1 MTVSSPEKPRP
12 EKARRRPRRWFLFYP
27 LDLLARFWP
36 VFGKPRGVLVVRI
49 DGIGDMVLFH
59 PAFAH
64 YAQAL
69 GVAPSEI
76 TILGCQSWAALAP
89 KFFPGIKFHAIDEHA
104 YDRSL
109 LYRFKISLWL
119 RRQNFAIATLDS
131 FMRKPL
137 VADSLIY
144 VSGAPTRIVAKP
156 YLSPKTQRLFDWY
169 LARCRRVIDTGPH
182 PTHEIPR
189 HFTFVSA
196 LAGRSIAPEPPRL
209 PWRENVPATKQPYAI
224 INFGANEPGRR
235 WAFENFLAVA
245 AELKKRGLTVVFVG
259 GPAEAAYKNCL
270 AGEGFVDLI
279 GATTLDELLDLLRH
293 AALVITNET
302 GPAHLAIGLGAPTV
316 TILGGGQFNGWM
328 PFPSE
333 TAPPKERVVY
343 RRMPCYG
350 CLWNCTQP
358 HRRGE
363 AYPCVAAVEIA
374 EVLSAARDLMPEVAA
389 I

>member
-1 MTVSSPEKPRP
+1 MADQPSEKPRP
-12 EKARRRPRRWFLFYP
+12 EKPRRRPRRWFLFYP

-64 YAQAL
+64 YAQVL
-69 GVAPSEI
+69 SVAPSEI
-76 TILGCQSWAALAP
+76 TILGCRSWAALAP
-89 KFFPGIKFHAIDEHA
+89 KFFPGIRFHAIDEHA
-104 YDRSL
+104 YDRSP
-109 LYRFKISLWL
+109 LYRLKVSLWL

-137 VADSLIY
+137 VADNLIY

-169 LARCRRVIDTGPH
+169 LARCQSVIDTGPH

-209 PWRENVPATKQPYAI
+209 PWRENIPAVKRPYAI

-245 AELKKRGLTVVFVG
+245 SDLKKRGLTVVFVG
-259 GPAEAAYKNCL
+259 GPAEAAYKNRL
-270 AGEGFVDLI
+270 GGEGFVDLI

-316 TILGGGQFNGWM
+316 TILGGGQFGGWM
-328 PFPSE
+328 PFPPE
-333 TAPPKERVVY
+333 AAPPQQRVVY

-363 AYPCVAAVEIA
+363 AYPCVAVVEIA
-374 EVLSAARDLMPEVAA
+374 EALSAARDLLPELAA
-389 I
+389 T

>member
-1 MTVSSPEKPRP
+1 MVDPSPEKPRP
-12 EKARRRPRRWFLFYP
+12 EKPRRRPRRWFLFYP

-59 PAFAH
+59 PAFPH

-76 TILGCQSWAALAP
+76 TLLGCQSWAALAP
-89 KFFPGIKFHAIDEHA
+89 VFFPGIKFHAIDEHA
-104 YDRSL
+104 YDRSP
-109 LYRFKISLWL
+109 LYRFKVSLWL
-119 RRQNFAIATLDS
+119 RRQNFAVATLDS

-156 YLSPKTQRLFDWY
+156 YLSSKTQRLFDWY
-169 LARCRRVIDTGPH
+169 LARCQRVIDTGPH

-196 LAGRSIAPEPPRL
+196 LAKRSIAPEPPRL
-209 PWRENVPATKQPYAI
+209 PWREKAPAPKRPYAI

-245 AELKKRGLTVVFVG
+245 GDLQKHGLTILFVG
-259 GPAEAAYKNCL
+259 GPAEAAYKNRL
-270 AGEGFVDLI
+270 GGEGFVDLI

-316 TILGGGQFNGWM
+316 TILGGGQFGGWM
-328 PFPSE
+328 PFPPQA
-333 TAPPKERVVY
+333 APQQQRVVY
-343 RRMPCYG
+343 RHMPCYG

-363 AYPCVAAVEIA
+363 AYPCVAAVEIG
-374 EVLSAARDLMPEVAA
+374 EVLSAASELLGETVA
-389 I
+389 

>member
-1 MTVSSPEKPRP
+1 
-12 EKARRRPRRWFLFYP
+12 
-27 LDLLARFWP
+27 
-36 VFGKPRGVLVVRI
+36 
-49 DGIGDMVLFH
+49 
-59 PAFAH
+59 
-64 YAQAL
+64 
-69 GVAPSEI
+69 
-76 TILGCQSWAALAP
+76 
-89 KFFPGIKFHAIDEHA
+89 
-104 YDRSL
+104 
-109 LYRFKISLWL
+109 
-119 RRQNFAIATLDS
+119 
-131 FMRKPL
+131 
-137 VADSLIY
+137 
-144 VSGAPTRIVAKP
+144 
-156 YLSPKTQRLFDWY
+156 
-169 LARCRRVIDTGPH
+169 
-182 PTHEIPR
+182 
-189 HFTFVSA
+189 
-196 LAGRSIAPEPPRL
+196 
-209 PWRENVPATKQPYAI
+209 VPATKQPYAI

>member
-1 MTVSSPEKPRP
+1 MADQTPERP
-12 EKARRRPRRWFLFYP
+12 RRRPRRWFLFYP

-36 VFGKPRGVLVVRI
+36 VFGKPRGALVVRI

-64 YAQAL
+64 YAHAL
-69 GVAPSEI
+69 GIAPSEI
-76 TILGCQSWAALAP
+76 TLLGCHSWAALAP
-89 KFFPGIKFHAIDEHA
+89 AFFPGIEFHAIDEHA
-104 YDRSL
+104 YDRRP
-109 LYRFKISLWL
+109 LYRLKVSLWL
-119 RRQNFAIATLDS
+119 RRQNFATALLDS

-137 VADSLIY
+137 VADSLVY

-169 LARCRRVIDTGPH
+169 LARCSRVIDTGPH

-189 HFTFVSA
+189 HFAFVAA
-196 LAGRSIAPEPPRL
+196 LAGRPIAPEPSHL
-209 PWRENVPATKQPYAI
+209 PWRERVPEMERPYAI

-245 AELKKRGLTVVFVG
+245 AELKKRGFTVAFVG
-259 GPAEAAYKNCL
+259 GPAEAPDKNQL
-270 AGEGFVDLI
+270 GGKGFVDLI

-293 AALVITNET
+293 AALVVTNET
-302 GPAHLAIGLGAPTV
+302 GPAHLAIGLGVPTV
-316 TILGGGQFNGWM
+316 TILGGGQFGGWM
-328 PFPSE
+328 PFPRDA
-333 TAPPKERVVY
+333 APPKQRVVY

-363 AYPCVAAVEIA
+363 AYPCIAAVEVAAVLKASNELLA
-374 EVLSAARDLMPEVAA
+374 ESVA
-389 I
+389 

>member
-1 MTVSSPEKPRP
+1 MADQPPERQ
-12 EKARRRPRRWFLFYP
+12 RRRPRRWFLFYP
-27 LDLLARFWP
+27 LDLIARFWP
-36 VFGKPRGVLVVRI
+36 VFGKPHCVLVVRI

-64 YAQAL
+64 YVQAL
-69 GVAPSEI
+69 GVASSEI
-76 TILGCQSWAALAP
+76 TILGCQSWASLAP
-89 KFFPGIKFHAIDEHA
+89 AFFPGVKFHAIDEHA
-104 YDRSL
+104 YDRSP

-119 RRQNFAIATLDS
+119 RRQNFAVALLDS

-144 VSGAPTRIVAKP
+144 VSGAPTRIVARP

-169 LARCRRVIDTGPH
+169 LGRCQRVIDTGPH

-196 LAGRSIAPEPPRL
+196 LAGRSVAPESPRL
-209 PWRENVPATKQPYAI
+209 PWREDVPAVKQPYAI

-245 AELKKRGLTVVFVG
+245 HDLAKRGLTVVFVG
-259 GPAEAAYKNCL
+259 GPAEAAYKNRL
-270 AGEGFVDLI
+270 GGEGFVDLI
-279 GATTLDELLDLLRH
+279 GATALDELLDLLHH

-316 TILGGGQFNGWM
+316 TILGGGQFGGWM
-328 PFPSE
+328 PFPADA
-333 TAPPKERVVY
+333 APSNQRVVY

-358 HRRGE
+358 YRRGD
-363 AYPCVAAVEIA
+363 AYPCVAEVEIA
-374 EVLSAARDLMPEVAA
+374 EVLSAAAELLPQAVH
-389 I
+389 

>member
-1 MTVSSPEKPRP
+1 MVDQSSEKPR
-12 EKARRRPRRWFLFYP
+12 RRARRWFLFYP
-27 LDLLARFWP
+27 FDLLARFWP

-69 GVAPSEI
+69 GVAPSDI
-76 TILGCQSWAALAP
+76 TLLGCQSWAELAP
-89 KFFPGIKFHAIDEHA
+89 VFFPGIRFHAIDEHA
-104 YDRSL
+104 YDRSP
-109 LYRFKISLWL
+109 LYRFKVSLWL
-119 RRQNFAIATLDS
+119 RRQNFAVALLDS

-169 LARCRRVIDTGPH
+169 LTRCQRVVDTGPH

-196 LAGRSIAPEPPRL
+196 LARRSVAPEPPRL
-209 PWRENVPATKQPYAI
+209 PWRENMPAVTQPYAI

-235 WAFENFLAVA
+235 WPFENFLAVA
-245 AELKKRGLTVVFVG
+245 TEIKKRGLAVVFVG
-259 GPAEAAYKNCL
+259 GPAEAAYKNRL
-270 AGEGFVDLI
+270 GGQGFVDLI

-293 AALVITNET
+293 AALVVTSET

-316 TILGGGQFNGWM
+316 TILGGGQFGGWM
-328 PFPSE
+328 PFPPE
-333 TAPPKERVVY
+333 AAPPQQRVVY

-363 AYPCVAAVEIA
+363 AFPCVAAVETG
-374 EVLSAARDLMPEVAA
+374 EVINAARELLRETVA
-389 I
+389 

>member
-1 MTVSSPEKPRP
+1 MVDQSSEKPR
-12 EKARRRPRRWFLFYP
+12 RRARRWFLFYP
-27 LDLLARFWP
+27 FDLLARFWP

-69 GVAPSEI
+69 GVAPSDI
-76 TILGCQSWAALAP
+76 TLLGCQSWAELAP
-89 KFFPGIKFHAIDEHA
+89 VFFPGIRFHAIDEHA
-104 YDRSL
+104 YDRSP
-109 LYRFKISLWL
+109 LYRFKVSLWL
-119 RRQNFAIATLDS
+119 RRQNFAVALLDS

-169 LARCRRVIDTGPH
+169 LTRCQRVVDTGPH

-196 LAGRSIAPEPPRL
+196 LARRSVAPEPPRL
-209 PWRENVPATKQPYAI
+209 PWRENMPAVTQPYAI

-235 WAFENFLAVA
+235 WPFENFLAVA
-245 AELKKRGLTVVFVG
+245 TEIKKRGLAVVFVG
-259 GPAEAAYKNCL
+259 GPAEAAYKNRL
-270 AGEGFVDLI
+270 GGQGFVDLI

-293 AALVITNET
+293 AALVVTSET

-316 TILGGGQFNGWM
+316 TILGGGQFGGWM
-328 PFPSE
+328 PFPPE
-333 TAPPKERVVY
+333 AAPPQQRVVY
-343 RRMPCYG
+343 RHMPCYG

-363 AYPCVAAVEIA
+363 AFPCVAAVETG
-374 EVLSAARDLMPEVAA
+374 EVINAARELLRETVA
-389 I
+389 

>member
-1 MTVSSPEKPRP
+1 MVQPPERTHRKERG
-12 EKARRRPRRWFLFYP
+12 RPRRWFLFYP

-36 VFGKPRGVLVVRI
+36 VFGKPRGALVVRI
-49 DGIGDMVLFH
+49 DGIGDMALFH

-69 GVAPSEI
+69 GVSPSEL
-76 TILGCQSWAALAP
+76 TLLGCQSWAALAP
-89 KFFPGIKFHAIDEHA
+89 AFFPGVKFHAIDEHA
-104 YDRSL
+104 YDRRP

-119 RRQNFAIATLDS
+119 RRQNFAVALLDS

-169 LARCRRVIDTGPH
+169 LARCQRVIDTGPH

-196 LAGRSIAPEPPRL
+196 LAGHSIAPEPPRL
-209 PWRENVPATKQPYAI
+209 PWREGVSETKQPYAI
-224 INFGANEPGRR
+224 VNFGANEPGRR

-245 AELKKRGLTVVFVG
+245 SELKKRGLAVAFVG
-259 GPAEAAYKNCL
+259 GPAEAAYKNRL
-270 AGEGFVDLI
+270 GGEGFVDLI
-279 GATTLDELLDLLRH
+279 GATTLEELLDLLRH
-293 AALVITNET
+293 AALVVTNET

-316 TILGGGQFNGWM
+316 TILGGGQFGGWM
-328 PFPSE
+328 PFPPE
-333 TAPPKERVVY
+333 AAPPEQRVVY

-358 HRRGE
+358 HRGGE

-374 EVLSAARDLMPEVAA
+374 EVLKAANELLPESVA
-389 I
+389 

>member
-1 MTVSSPEKPRP
+1 MAERATEQPRP
-12 EKARRRPRRWFLFYP
+12 EKARRRPRRWWLFYP
-27 LDLLARFWP
+27 LDLVARCWP

-59 PAFAH
+59 PALAH

-69 GVAPSEI
+69 GAAASDI
-76 TILGCQSWAALAP
+76 TILGCRSWAALAP
-89 KFFPGIKFHAIDEHA
+89 AFFPGIKFRAIDEHA
-104 YDRSL
+104 YDRSP

-119 RRQNFAIATLDS
+119 RRQNFAVALLDS

-169 LARCRRVIDTGPH
+169 LARCQRVIDTGPH

-189 HFTFVSA
+189 HFAFVSA
-196 LAGRSIAPEPPRL
+196 LAGQRIAPEPPRL
-209 PWRENVPATKQPYAI
+209 PWRERVPAMKQPYAI

-245 AELKKRGLTVVFVG
+245 ADLKKRGLTIVFVG
-259 GPAEAAYKNCL
+259 GPAEAGYKNRL
-270 AGEGFVDLI
+270 GGDGFVDLI

-293 AALVITNET
+293 AALVVTNET
-302 GPAHLAIGLGAPTV
+302 GPAHLAIGLDAPTV
-316 TILGGGQFNGWM
+316 TILGGGQFGGWM

-333 TAPPKERVVY
+333 AAPPKQRVVY
-343 RRMPCYG
+343 RRLPCYG

-358 HRRGE
+358 HQRGE
-363 AYPCVAAVEIA
+363 TYPCVAAVEIA
-374 EVLSAARDLMPEVAA
+374 DVVKAASELLPQAVG
-389 I
+389 

>member
-1 MTVSSPEKPRP
+1 MVQTPEETRP
-12 EKARRRPRRWFLFYP
+12 KKLGRLPRRWFLFYP

-64 YAQAL
+64 YAPAL
-69 GVAPSEI
+69 GVTPSEI
-76 TILGCQSWAALAP
+76 TLLGCQSWAMLAP
-89 KFFPGIKFHAIDEHA
+89 AFFPGIKFHAIDEHA
-104 YDRSL
+104 YDRRP

-119 RRQNFAIATLDS
+119 RRQNFAVALLDS

-169 LARCRRVIDTGPH
+169 LARCQRVIDTGPH

-196 LAGRSIAPEPPRL
+196 LAEHSIAPEPPRL
-209 PWRENVPATKQPYAI
+209 PWREGVSEMKQPYAI
-224 INFGANEPGRR
+224 VNFGANEPGRR
-235 WAFENFLAVA
+235 WPFENFLAVA
-245 AELKKRGLTVVFVG
+245 SELKKRGLAVAFVG
-259 GPAEAAYKNCL
+259 GPAEAASKNRL
-270 AGEGFVDLI
+270 GSEGFVDLI

-293 AALVITNET
+293 AALVVTNET

-316 TILGGGQFNGWM
+316 TILGGGQFGGWM
-328 PFPSE
+328 PFPPDA
-333 TAPPKERVVY
+333 APPKQRVVY

-358 HRRGE
+358 HRRSE
-363 AYPCVAAVEIA
+363 AYPCVGAV
-374 EVLSAARDLMPEVAA
+374 EVAA
-389 I
+389 VLKAARELLPETVS

>member
-1 MTVSSPEKPRP
+1 MVDQSSEKPR
-12 EKARRRPRRWFLFYP
+12 RRARRWFLFYP
-27 LDLLARFWP
+27 FDLLARFWP

-69 GVAPSEI
+69 GVAPSDI
-76 TILGCQSWAALAP
+76 TLLGCQSWAELAP
-89 KFFPGIKFHAIDEHA
+89 VFFPGIRFHAIDEHA
-104 YDRSL
+104 YDRSP
-109 LYRFKISLWL
+109 LYRFKVSLWL
-119 RRQNFAIATLDS
+119 RRQNFAVALLDS

-169 LARCRRVIDTGPH
+169 LTRCQRVVDTGPH

-196 LAGRSIAPEPPRL
+196 LARRSVAPEPPRL
-209 PWRENVPATKQPYAI
+209 PWRENMPAVTQPYAI

-235 WAFENFLAVA
+235 WPFENFLAVA
-245 AELKKRGLTVVFVG
+245 TEIKKRGLAVVFVC
-259 GPAEAAYKNCL
+259 GPAEAAYKNRL
-270 AGEGFVDLI
+270 GGQGFVDLI

-293 AALVITNET
+293 AALVVTSET

-316 TILGGGQFNGWM
+316 TILGGGQFGGWM
-328 PFPSE
+328 PFPPE
-333 TAPPKERVVY
+333 AAPPQQRVVY

-363 AYPCVAAVEIA
+363 AFPCVAAVETG
-374 EVLSAARDLMPEVAA
+374 EVINAARELLRETVA
-389 I
+389 

>member
-1 MTVSSPEKPRP
+1 MTVSGPEKP
-12 EKARRRPRRWFLFYP
+12 KRRPRRWFLFYP
-27 LDLLARFWP
+27 LDLIARYWP

-64 YAQAL
+64 YAEAL
-69 GVAPSEI
+69 GVAPGDI

-104 YDRSL
+104 YDRRL
-109 LYRFKISLWL
+109 LYRLKISLWL

-144 VSGAPTRIVAKP
+144 ISGAPTCIVAKP
-156 YLSPKTQRLFDWY
+156 YLSPKTQKLFDWY
-169 LARCRRVIDTGPH
+169 LARCQRVIDTGPH

-196 LAGRSIAPEPPRL
+196 LAGRRIAPEPPRL
-209 PWRENVPATKQPYAI
+209 PWRETMPAVTSPYAVM
-224 INFGANEPGRR
+224 NFGANEPGRR

-245 AELKKRGLTVVFVG
+245 ADLKQRGLAVVFVG
-259 GPAEAAYKNCL
+259 GPAEAAYKNRL
-270 AGEGFVDLI
+270 GGGGFIDLI

-293 AALVITNET
+293 AALVVTSET
-302 GPAHLAIGLGAPTV
+302 GPAHLAVGLGAPTV
-316 TILGGGQFNGWM
+316 TILGGGQFGGWM
-328 PFPSE
+328 PFPAE
-333 TAPPKERVVY
+333 AAPPHERVVY

-374 EVLSAARDLMPEVAA
+374 DVLSATRDLLPALAA
-389 I
+389 T

>member
-1 MTVSSPEKPRP
+1 MVDQSSEKPR
-12 EKARRRPRRWFLFYP
+12 RRARRWFLFYP
-27 LDLLARFWP
+27 FDLLARFWP

-69 GVAPSEI
+69 GVAPSDI
-76 TILGCQSWAALAP
+76 TLLGCQSWAELAP
-89 KFFPGIKFHAIDEHA
+89 VFFPGIRFHAIDEHA
-104 YDRSL
+104 YDRSP
-109 LYRFKISLWL
+109 LYRFKVSLWL
-119 RRQNFAIATLDS
+119 RRQNFAVALLDS

-169 LARCRRVIDTGPH
+169 LTRCQRVVDTGPH

-196 LAGRSIAPEPPRL
+196 LARRSVAPEPPRL
-209 PWRENVPATKQPYAI
+209 PWRENMPAVTQPYAI

-235 WAFENFLAVA
+235 WPFENFLAVA
-245 AELKKRGLTVVFVG
+245 TEIKKRGLAVVFVG
-259 GPAEAAYKNCL
+259 GPAEAAYKNRL
-270 AGEGFVDLI
+270 GGQGFVDLI

-293 AALVITNET
+293 AALVVTSET
-302 GPAHLAIGLGAPTV
+302 GPAHLAIGLGAPTA
-316 TILGGGQFNGWM
+316 TILGGGQFGGWM
-328 PFPSE
+328 PFPPE
-333 TAPPKERVVY
+333 AAPPQQRVVY

-363 AYPCVAAVEIA
+363 AFPCVAAVETG
-374 EVLSAARDLMPEVAA
+374 EVINAARELLRETVA
-389 I
+389 

>member
-1 MTVSSPEKPRP
+1 MADRTSEKP
-12 EKARRRPRRWFLFYP
+12 RRRPRRWFLFYP
-27 LDLLARFWP
+27 LDLIARYWP
-36 VFGKPRGVLVVRI
+36 VFGKSRGVLVVRI

-64 YAQAL
+64 YPQAL
-69 GVAPSEI
+69 GLAPGEI
-76 TILGCQSWAALAP
+76 TILGCHSWAALAP
-89 KFFPGIKFHAIDEHA
+89 AFFPGFKFYAIDEHA
-104 YDRSL
+104 YDRRPF
-109 LYRFKISLWL
+109 YRFKVSFWL
-119 RRQNFAIATLDS
+119 RRQNFAVALLDS

-169 LARCRRVIDTGPH
+169 LARCQHVIDTGPH

-189 HFTFVSA
+189 HFAFVSA
-196 LAGRSIAPEPPRL
+196 LAGRSIASEPPRL
-209 PWRENVPATKQPYAI
+209 PWRERAPEMKQPYAI

-245 AELKKRGLTVVFVG
+245 TELKQRGLAVVFVG
-259 GPAEAAYKNCL
+259 GPAEAAYKSRL
-270 AGEGFVDLI
+270 GGEGFVDLI

-293 AALVITNET
+293 ADLVVTNET

-316 TILGGGQFNGWM
+316 TILGGGQFGGWM
-328 PFPSE
+328 PFPPE
-333 TAPPKERVVY
+333 AAPPKQRVVY
-343 RRMPCYG
+343 RRIPCYG

-358 HRRGE
+358 HRPGE
-363 AYPCVAAVEIA
+363 PYPCVMAVEIG
-374 EVLSAARDLMPEVAA
+374 EVLTAANELLPETVG
-389 I
+389 

>member
-1 MTVSSPEKPRP
+1 MADQPPEKP
-12 EKARRRPRRWFLFYP
+12 RRRPRRWFLFYP

-64 YAQAL
+64 YAQAI

-76 TILGCQSWAALAP
+76 TLLGCQSWAALASA
-89 KFFPGIKFHAIDEHA
+89 FFPGIKFHAIDEHA
-104 YDRSL
+104 YDRRP
-109 LYRFKISLWL
+109 LYRFKVSLWL
-119 RRQNFAIATLDS
+119 RRQNFAVALLDS

-144 VSGAPTRIVAKP
+144 VSGAPTRIAAKP

-169 LARCRRVIDTGPH
+169 LARCERVIDTGAH
-182 PTHEIPR
+182 PTHEVPR

-196 LAGRSIAPEPPRL
+196 LAGHSITPAPPRL
-209 PWRENVPATKQPYAI
+209 PWRERVPDLKQPYAI

-235 WAFENFLAVA
+235 WPFENFLAVA
-245 AELKKRGLTVVFVG
+245 RALKQRGLTVAFAG
-259 GPAEAAYKNCL
+259 GPAEAAYKNRL
-270 AGEGFVDLI
+270 DGEGFVDVI

-293 AALVITNET
+293 AALVVTNET

-316 TILGGGQFNGWM
+316 TVLGGGQFGGWM
-328 PFPSE
+328 PFPPE
-333 TAPPKERVVY
+333 AGPPKQRVVY

-363 AYPCVAAVEIA
+363 AYPCVAVIEIA
-374 EVLSAARDLMPEVAA
+374 EVLTAANEVLPETVG
-389 I
+389 

>member
-1 MTVSSPEKPRP
+1 MAAPPS
-12 EKARRRPRRWFLFYP
+12 EKAKRRPRRWFLFYP
-27 LDLLARFWP
+27 LDLLARYWP
-36 VFGKPRGVLVVRI
+36 VFGKKRGVLVVRI

-69 GVAPSEI
+69 GVAPNEI
-76 TILGCQSWAALAP
+76 TILGCRSWAALAP
-89 KFFPGIKFHAIDEHA
+89 AFFPGINFHAIDEHA
-104 YDRSL
+104 YDRSPF
-109 LYRFKISLWL
+109 YRFKISLWL

-144 VSGAPTRIVAKP
+144 VSGAQTRIVARP

-169 LARCRRVIDTGPH
+169 LARCQRVIDTGPH

-189 HFTFVSA
+189 HFAFVSA
-196 LAGRSIAPEPPRL
+196 LAGRSIAPAPPRL
-209 PWRENVPATKQPYAI
+209 PWREKLPAVKAPYAI

-235 WAFENFLAVA
+235 WGFENFLAVA
-245 AELKKRGLTVVFVG
+245 RDLKNRDLTVVFVG
-259 GPAEAAYKNCL
+259 GPAEAAYKDRL
-270 AGEGFVDLI
+270 GGEGFVDLI

-316 TILGGGQFNGWM
+316 TVLGGGQFGGWM
-328 PFPSE
+328 PFPLE
-333 TAPPKERVVY
+333 AAPPRQRVVY
-343 RRMPCYG
+343 RRIPCYG
-350 CLWNCTQP
+350 CLWNCALP

-363 AYPCVAAVEIA
+363 AYPCVAAVEIGD
-374 EVLSAARDLMPEVAA
+374 VLAAARELLPQVAA
-389 I
+389 T

>member
-1 MTVSSPEKPRP
+1 MADQPSEKP
-12 EKARRRPRRWFLFYP
+12 RRRPRRWFLFYP

-59 PAFAH
+59 PAFQH

-76 TILGCQSWAALAP
+76 TILGCRSWAALAP
-89 KFFPGIKFHAIDEHA
+89 AFFPGIKFHAIDEHA
-104 YDRSL
+104 YDRSP
-109 LYRFKISLWL
+109 LYRFKVSLWL
-119 RRQNFAIATLDS
+119 RRQNFAVALLDS

-169 LARCRRVIDTGPH
+169 LARCQRVVDTGPH

-196 LAGRSIAPEPPRL
+196 LARRSVAPEPPRL
-209 PWRENVPATKQPYAI
+209 PWRENMPAVKQPYAI

-245 AELKKRGLTVVFVG
+245 TEIKKRGLAVVFVG
-259 GPAEAAYKNCL
+259 GPAEAAYKNRL
-270 AGEGFVDLI
+270 GGQGFVDLI

-293 AALVITNET
+293 AALVVTSET

-316 TILGGGQFNGWM
+316 TILGGGQFGGWM
-328 PFPSE
+328 PFPPE
-333 TAPPKERVVY
+333 AAPPQQRVVY
-343 RRMPCYG
+343 RRMPCYC

-363 AYPCVAAVEIA
+363 AFPCVAAVETG
-374 EVLSAARDLMPEVAA
+374 EVINAARELLRETVA
-389 I
+389 

>member
-1 MTVSSPEKPRP
+1 MTEQPPA
-12 EKARRRPRRWFLFYP
+12 KARPTKLGRLPRRWFLFYL
-27 LDLLARFWP
+27 LDLVARCWP
-36 VFGKPRGVLVVRI
+36 VFGQSRGVLVVRI

-64 YAQAL
+64 YPQAL
-69 GVAPSEI
+69 GVALSEI

-89 KFFPGIKFHAIDEHA
+89 AFFPGIKFYAINEHA
-104 YDRSL
+104 YDRRPF
-109 LYRFKISLWL
+109 YRFKVSLWL
-119 RRQNFAIATLDS
+119 RRQNFAVALLDS

-169 LARCRRVIDTGPH
+169 LARCQRVIDTGPH

-189 HFTFVSA
+189 HFAFVSA
-196 LAGRSIAPEPPRL
+196 LAGRSVTSEPPRL
-209 PWRENVPATKQPYAI
+209 RWRERGPEMKQPYAI

-245 AELKKRGLTVVFVG
+245 LELKKRGLAVVFVG
-259 GPAEAAYKNCL
+259 GPAETSYKNRL
-270 AGEGFVDLI
+270 DGEGFVDLI
-279 GATTLDELLDLLRH
+279 GATTLDELLDLLHH
-293 AALVITNET
+293 AALVVTNET

-316 TILGGGQFNGWM
+316 TILGGGQFGGWM
-328 PFPSE
+328 PFPSAA
-333 TAPPKERVVY
+333 APPKQRVVY
-343 RRMPCYG
+343 RSMPCYG

-358 HRRGE
+358 HRRHE
-363 AYPCVAAVEIA
+363 AYPCISAVEIA
-374 EVLSAARDLMPEVAA
+374 EVLRAANELLPETVG
-389 I
+389 